1 MIRPVLSLTTCM
13 IALPMLVPVF
23 VMPAPAFAQDMIN
36 NLPDYTGAW
45 VMGDL
50 MQRRGR
56 DFGDKSDKKSRKAP
70 DPEAVLNKQATY
82 SPSAAVRSKVE
93 GAFTSYLAGKR
104 PASAPVLLRALAEDS
119 PPGSAFTRLL
129 AGVMGSGEA
138 AIRAKIKQGELQSD
152 YGSWLKSMG
161 YSDRNL
167 FDVNTAFLMHSWS
180 IANGGVT
187 TRYPKITF
195 STVRDDLMEQQDR
208 ARMAG
213 RSNALKQEEAQ
224 SFALFTALLV
234 SAWEKADKRERAVL
248 SSGVAELGKR
258 IGVDYRRVSLSVEG
272 FAIKG

>member
-1 MIRPVLSLTTCM
+1 MTRPILSLAACL
-13 IALPMLVPVF
+13 AAVPMLATF
-23 VMPAPAFAQDMIN
+23 AMPTSASAQDMIN

-56 DFGDKSDKKSRKAP
+56 DFGDKTGKKSPKAP
-70 DPEAVLNKQATY
+70 DPQAILTKQATY
-82 SPSAAVRSKVE
+82 TPSAAVRSKVD
-93 GAFTSYLAGKR
+93 GAFASYLGGQK
-104 PASAPVLLRALAEDS
+104 PASAPMLLRALAADN

-129 AGVMGSGEA
+129 AAELGSGKD
-138 AIRAKIKQGELQSD
+138 AIRSKLKQGQLQSD

-167 FDVNTAFLMHSWS
+167 FDVHTAFMMHSWS
-180 IANGGVT
+180 IANGGIR

-195 STVRDDLMEQQDR
+195 RTVRDDLVEQQDPK
-208 ARMAG
+208 RMEG
-213 RSNALKQEEAQ
+213 RSNAVKQEEAQ

-234 SAWEKADKRERAVL
+234 SAWDGADKRERAVL

-258 IGVDYRRVSLSVEG
+258 IGVDYRRVRLSAEG
-272 FAIKG
+272 FDFK

>member
-1 MIRPVLSLTTCM
+1 MIRPILSLAVGM
-13 IALPMLVPVF
+13 AAVPTLA
-23 VMPAPAFAQDMIN
+23 MPAPAFAQDMIN
-36 NLPDYTGAW
+36 NLPDYTSAW

-56 DFGDKSDKKSRKAP
+56 DFGDNAAKKDREQ
-70 DPEAVLNKQATY
+70 PEAQAILAKQATY
-82 SPSAAVRSKVE
+82 TPSAAVRSKVDS
-93 GAFTSYLAGKR
+93 AFASYLAGRR
-104 PASAPVLLRALAEDS
+104 PASAPVLVRALAEDS

-129 AGVMGSGEA
+129 AAELGNGED
-138 AIRAKIKQGELQSD
+138 AIRRELRQGRLRSD
-152 YGSWLKSMG
+152 YGRWLTSMG

-180 IANGGVT
+180 IANGGVG

-195 STVRDDLMEQQDR
+195 RTVRDDLIEQQDPW
-208 ARMAG
+208 RMSG

-234 SAWEKADKRERAVL
+234 SAWENADTRERAVL

-258 IGVDYRRVSLSVEG
+258 IGIDYRRVRLSAEG
-272 FAIKG
+272 FGFR